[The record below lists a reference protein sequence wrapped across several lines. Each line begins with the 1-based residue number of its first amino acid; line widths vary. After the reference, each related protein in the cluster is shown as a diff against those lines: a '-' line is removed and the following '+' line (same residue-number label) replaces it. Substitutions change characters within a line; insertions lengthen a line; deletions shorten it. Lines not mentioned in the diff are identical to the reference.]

1 VPELVPEP
9 VRAKVLGPEQVL
21 VLVPELAQVP
31 AQVPE
36 PVRAQVLER
45 AQALVREQALV
56 PEQVLAL
63 VPEQAPA
70 LVQARSGGFSF
81 STHRAWLERPGLH
94 CARHCNRVPNGQQRM
109 QGRLH
114 HRSS

>member
-1 VPELVPEP
+1 
-9 VRAKVLGPEQVL
+9 
-21 VLVPELAQVP
+21 
-31 AQVPE
+31 
-36 PVRAQVLER
+36 
-45 AQALVREQALV
+45 V
-56 PEQVLAL
+56 PEQVLAPELVQAL
-63 VPEQAPA
+63 VPEPEQVLAPELAQVLEPEQVLAPELAQVLELVPA

-81 STHRAWLERPGLH
+81 STHRAWLERPALH

>member
-1 VPELVPEP
+1 VPEP
-9 VRAKVLGPEQVL
+9 
-21 VLVPELAQVP
+21 
-31 AQVPE
+31 
-36 PVRAQVLER
+36 
-45 AQALVREQALV
+45 EQALV
-56 PEQVLAL
+56 PEPARVPEQVLAPEL
-63 VPEQAPA
+63 VQARVPGPEQVLARALAQVLELELVPA

-81 STHRAWLERPGLH
+81 STHRAWLERPALH